1 MGQIIIDLPSRIK
14 RRYRLDNEELTKTIL
29 ASLEAGALPVKTNS
43 SKLTA
48 EDKADIRDALVA
60 KEEYLRTGE
69 SYTVDELRTEFN
81 L

>member
-29 ASLEAGALPVKTNS
+29 ASLETGALPVKTNAR
-43 SKLTA
+43 KLTA
-48 EDKADIRDALVA
+48 EDKEDIRAA
-60 KEEYLRTGE
+60 RRARKEEGFVTLE
-69 SYTVDELRTEFN
+69 QLKAELG

>member
-29 ASLEAGALPVKTNS
+29 ASLEAGALPVKANS

-48 EDKADIRDALVA
+48 EDKADIRDALAA

-69 SYTVDELRTEFN
+69 SYTIDELRAEFN

>member
-29 ASLEAGALPVKTNS
+29 ASLEADALPVKASS
-43 SKLTA
+43 SKLTV
-48 EDKADIRDALVA
+48 EDKADIRDARRA
-60 KEEYLRTGE
+60 KREGGFITLEQLKA
-69 SYTVDELRTEFN
+69 ELG